1 MLLGGFGFLSRL
13 HGLSIDNLVEVE
25 MVLADG
31 RIVIV
36 SENEYPGKS
45 SVIAPDCILRF
56 LQTCGGR
63 FVVRAPVWASQPDT
77 KQKPILFQWSSLVIS
92 SRKSLLIECKPITD
106 RSNFSR
112 FNTATAPS
120 LIKHFRDCVKGA
132 PRELYANVLLTA
144 GPADKESLVVIQ
156 MCYIGPREK
165 GQEYLH
171 ALSSWDGESCLL
183 HEVDEKSFLHQQ
195 DSVAQVLRGKG
206 IPLFSIRLF
215 LLHIIIS
222 ILAGRQWYIRSALIS
237 SLPDEI
243 INETVIQFANT
254 PVGCS
259 TSFLFLPDILMVVLL
274 TAFYSQPGCLRLQEV
289 LLRISRTLVCRSRR
303 EMLHSRLLLSTN
315 GKWTSG
321 TIGVSIP
328 QRR

>member
-1 MLLGGFGFLSRL
+1 
-13 HGLSIDNLVEVE
+13 
-25 MVLADG
+25 
-31 RIVIV
+31 
-36 SENEYPGKS
+36 
-45 SVIAPDCILRF
+45 
-56 LQTCGGR
+56 
-63 FVVRAPVWASQPDT
+63 
-77 KQKPILFQWSSLVIS
+77 
-92 SRKSLLIECKPITD
+92 
-106 RSNFSR
+106 
-112 FNTATAPS
+112 
-120 LIKHFRDCVKGA
+120 
-132 PRELYANVLLTA
+132 
-144 GPADKESLVVIQ
+144 

-259 TSFLFLPDILMVVLL
+259 TSFLFLPDILMVLL
-274 TAFYSQPGCLRLQEV
+274 FTAWLFEIAGGAIADFEDTCVPKSQRDAPFTIAALHQWEMDVRDDRCVDSAEEV
-289 LLRISRTLVCRSRR
+289 GILNLAYHSRT
-303 EMLHSRLLLSTN
+303 
-315 GKWTSG
+315 
-321 TIGVSIP
+321 
-328 QRR
+328 